1 MYHFF
6 PFKAIGAQQVEK
18 TEVFFSQE
26 KRSL

>member
-6 PFKAIGAQQVEK
+6 PFKAIGTQQMER

-26 KRSL
+26 ERSL